1 VDEFVRG
8 VDYYELLG
16 VDRTAS
22 EAEIKSAYRALARAM
37 HPDMGGTAGTFRL
50 LREAYETLGDP
61 VRRAEYDNDA
71 GKAQPAAPGPARRR
85 PGGAR
90 ASRMRDFGEDPDFV
104 PATPRLDP
112 DECPWWKTVD
122 PAQRVRYL
130 PVTGPEPAVLWS
142 SASAWLLL
150 LMAGAVVELPLALR
164 VLWLVLVVAAGL
176 VVLVF
181 LRRALTAHR
190 TNRLFQAEFR
200 GCAVF
205 GRPEP
210 DERAKAA
217 TGELLGRY
225 LTRMPGARIFHG
237 LSWPDSVFADIDH
250 AVLCG
255 RRLVLIESKR
265 WLPGHYTADED
276 GSLWRNGHLFR
287 GGATHLH
294 EGVASY
300 RELLPGIEVR
310 GVLLIYPSRAGRVTT
325 DPGDAPTPPMTP
337 ERFVRDIGG
346 WLAADAVTVDRDAF
360 RVVLSQV
367 VPG

>member
-22 EAEIKSAYRALARAM
+22 EAEIKSAYRSLARAL

-50 LREAYETLGDP
+50 LREAYETLSDP

-71 GKAQPAAPGPARRR
+71 VQAQPTPGPPRRR

-90 ASRMRDFGEDPDFV
+90 SSRMRGFGEDPDFA
-104 PATPRLDP
+104 PAMPRVDP
-112 DECPWWKTVD
+112 EKCLWWKTVD

-130 PVTGPEPAVLWS
+130 PVTGPEPAVLWGVVGG
-142 SASAWLLL
+142 WLLL
-150 LMAGAVVELPLALR
+150 LLAGAVVELPLVLR
-164 VLWLVLVVAAGL
+164 VLWLVLVLAAGL
-176 VVLVF
+176 VVLVL
-181 LRRALTAHR
+181 LRRAFAAHR

-210 DERAKAA
+210 DERAKAV
-217 TGELLGRY
+217 TGELLHRY

-237 LSWPDSVFADIDH
+237 LAWPDSVFADIDH

-276 GSLWRNGHLFR
+276 GSLWRNGHRFR
-287 GGATHLH
+287 GGATRLQ
-294 EGVASY
+294 EGVARY
-300 RELLPGIEVR
+300 RDLLPGVDVC
-310 GVLLIYPSRAGRVTT
+310 GVLLIYPNRAGAVTT
-325 DPGDAPTPPMTP
+325 EPGDAPTPPMTP

-346 WLAADAVTVDRDAF
+346 WLATDAVTVDRDVF
-360 RVVLSQV
+360 RIVLSQV
-367 VPG
+367 VTG